1 MQPWMIIG
9 GVTFLVSFGAFL
21 IRPRD
26 IKWEMKLD
34 RPRWLVFEPA
44 IPLIWTIVFV
54 TGAASATIVW
64 NAAPGAFTTWLL
76 MAVYLL
82 LEIVTV
88 AYIPATLR
96 SHSLAVGTTLGAIGV
111 ALGIV
116 LAFFV
121 WFISPWATLLL
132 LPYLAWSPIG
142 TITTRQMI
150 DLNPEAK

>member
-1 MQPWMIIG
+1 MQPWMVIG
-9 GVTFLVSFGAFL
+9 GVTFLVSLGAFL

-34 RPRWLVFEPA
+34 RPRWLVFEPL
-44 IPLIWTIVFV
+44 IPVIWTVVFV

-64 NAAPGAFTTWLL
+64 NHAPGTLTTWLL

-82 LEIVTV
+82 LEVVTV

-96 SHSLAVGTTLGAIGV
+96 TRSLAVGTTLGAIGV
-111 ALGIV
+111 VIGIALAI
-116 LAFFV
+116 AV
-121 WFISPWATLLL
+121 WYISPWATLLL

-142 TITTRQMI
+142 TLTTGQMI
-150 DLNPEAK
+150 DLNPEAE